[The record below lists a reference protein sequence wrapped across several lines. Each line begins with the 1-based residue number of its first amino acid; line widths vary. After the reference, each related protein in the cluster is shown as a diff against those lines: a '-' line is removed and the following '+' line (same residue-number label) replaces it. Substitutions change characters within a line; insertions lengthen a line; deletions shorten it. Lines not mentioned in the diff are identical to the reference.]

1 MGNYPVR
8 RQSFSIRLAASLRK
22 CLERCIDAKQEGCEN

>member
-22 CLERCIDAKQEGCEN
+22 WPKVCIDVKQEECEN